1 MMDDE
6 HIVDTAG
13 AFVPGEIFRL
23 DATAQGSLAGLT
35 FAVKDLIDIAGRRTG
50 GGNPDWRAAATP
62 AAAHAPVV
70 TRLLA
75 NGATF
80 LGKTVTDE
88 LAFSLEGR
96 NIHYGIPRNP
106 QNPDWLPGGSSSGSA
121 AAVGARLVDFALG
134 TDTGGSVRVPAAFSG
149 IWGMRPSHYA
159 VPLDGVLPFAPSYDT
174 IGWFARDAQTLAR
187 VGDVLLPPAQ
197 HVDCL
202 TISIVEDTLDML
214 DPTDAHAFRDAA
226 RRLANA
232 APMQVF
238 EHWPSAQ
245 LQWAYS
251 TIQGYEIA
259 RSLGSRLDALKPR
272 FAMDI
277 GERFASASA
286 VSYADYETAA
296 AVRRSFAGWLQD
308 RLPPGTVALLPVT
321 SAPHLRIDAP
331 SEEIGRFYASTLA
344 LTALAGHAGAPQL
357 QCGSSP
363 LSVMGRCGSDRAIL
377 NFALGIDRETSND
390 GR

>member
-1 MMDDE
+1 
-6 HIVDTAG
+6 
-13 AFVPGEIFRL
+13 
-23 DATAQGSLAGLT
+23 
-35 FAVKDLIDIAGRRTG
+35 
-50 GGNPDWRAAATP
+50 
-62 AAAHAPVV
+62 
-70 TRLLA
+70 
-75 NGATF
+75 
-80 LGKTVTDE
+80 
-88 LAFSLEGR
+88 
-96 NIHYGIPRNP
+96 
-106 QNPDWLPGGSSSGSA
+106 
-121 AAVGARLVDFALG
+121 
-134 TDTGGSVRVPAAFSG
+134 
-149 IWGMRPSHYA
+149 A

-214 DPTDAHAFRDAA
+214 DPADAHAFRDAA
-226 RRLANA
+226 RRFANA
-232 APMQVF
+232 PPMRVF
-238 EHWPSAQ
+238 ERWSCAQ

-251 TIQGYEIA
+251 TVQGYEIA
-259 RSLGSRLDALKPR
+259 RSLGSRLNALKPR

-286 VSYADYETAA
+286 VSHADYETAA
-296 AVRRSFAGWLQD
+296 AVRQSFAGWLQD

-321 SAPHLRIDAP
+321 SVPHLRIDAL

-344 LTALAGHAGAPQL
+344 LTALAGHAGTPQL

-363 LSVMGRCGSDRAIL
+363 LSVMGGCGSDRAIL
-377 NFALGIDRETSND
+377 NFALESGREKSND